1 MLLTLSVDV
10 DHDEVDQLKQTH
22 YAPYPSNYPCARIWT
37 QNWHICANISPF
49 RRNIANECSRACR
62 MNTRTLPMSDV
73 MWRRQNSITRLPI
86 DSPHQGLQM
95 VLFWWAVAAVMVH
108 TQTTIYGAEAKVM
121 FSFCNRVTAQPEPAN
136 DPTSTEKHASPHPRH
151 PSAARRARFGI
162 ALLELNRL
170 GGARGPRR
178 R

>member
-1 MLLTLSVDV
+1 MSAPMLLTLSVDV

-108 TQTTIYGAEAKVM
+108 THTTICGAEARVM
-121 FSFCNRVTAQPEPAN
+121 VSTAQGFYLN
-136 DPTSTEKHASPHPRH
+136 
-151 PSAARRARFGI
+151 FLGI
-162 ALLELNRL
+162 FHFPLENNTTDQQKI
-170 GGARGPRR
+170 
-178 R
+178 